1 MWHWGFKEWQEFG
14 KEQEKFMD
22 EWRTSGMTEEQKK
35 KYYESKNKPKTT
47 PPEQFRGDSSG
58 LIIYI
63 AVMLIGVIFVD
74 RWLIWIAATL
84 IYFGSKLKD
93 LMK

>member
-1 MWHWGFKEWQEFG
+1 MWDWDFDDWVEFS
-14 KEQEKFMD
+14 KQQNERME
-22 EWRTSGMTEEQKK
+22 EWRMCGMTEEEKK
-35 KYYESKNKPKTT
+35 RYLENKNKPKTT

-63 AVMLIGVIFVD
+63 AVMVLGVIFVD

-84 IYFGSKLKD
+84 IYFGSKLK
-93 LMK
+93 KWK